1 MEMIWFIGKW
11 VLIFV
16 AAQFVLAPFVLY
28 FVNKQAAHPRFQSFD
43 LLNPPL
49 LLPPSYTQNIALLEE
64 LGFHAVAHL
73 FGERHAPTVRYVL
86 TLFVNESEKDTA
98 NVVHMLSEI
107 PPITRVVV
115 NYVEFGT
122 DFQDGSEVCTN
133 NSKQPSG
140 FVQVAEKK
148 IMRVPHITE
157 PKELY
162 AIHCAVLAQRSPQNK
177 KLAPAGEE
185 VSDLIAT
192 MQRDLAREASFGRLK
207 LDNSGMWYRLTMKSA
222 ILYSL
227 KFNWP
232 VGSLRRHFQRWQ
244 GKRLADTLLNK
255 H

>member
-1 MEMIWFIGKW
+1 MEMIWYIVKMA
-11 VLIFV
+11 LIFV

-28 FVNKQAAHPRFQSFD
+28 FVNKHAARPQFQSFD

-64 LGFHAVAHL
+64 LGFHPVAHL
-73 FGERHAPTVRYVL
+73 FGAGHATTVRYVL

-98 NVVHMLSEI
+98 NVAHMLSEV
-107 PPITRVVV
+107 PPITRKVV

-122 DFQDGSEVCTN
+122 EFQDGSEVCTN
-133 NSKQPSG
+133 NVKLPSG
-140 FVQVAEKK
+140 FVQVPEKK
-148 IMRVPHITE
+148 IIRMPHITE
-157 PKELY
+157 PNQLY
-162 AIHCAVLAQRSPQNK
+162 AVHRAALAQRSPEIK
-177 KLAPAGEE
+177 KLVPAGEE

-192 MQRDLAREASFGRLK
+192 MQRDLAREASFGRLR
-207 LDNSGMWYRLTMKSA
+207 LDHSGLWYRLTVKSA

-244 GKRLADTLLNK
+244 GKRLADALLHK
-255 H
+255 Q